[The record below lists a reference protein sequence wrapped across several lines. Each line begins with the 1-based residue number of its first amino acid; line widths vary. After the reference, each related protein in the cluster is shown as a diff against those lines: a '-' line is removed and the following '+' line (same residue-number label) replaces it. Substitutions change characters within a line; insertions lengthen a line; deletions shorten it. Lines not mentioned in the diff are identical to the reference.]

1 MDNFP
6 VLVPVDLSA
15 AWAEASVHLV
25 INAGSEPI
33 GKLGVETGPYRKNSS
48 NQFQGFFERG
58 GRGERTKVNGT
69 VFLDP
74 SDDAQSGKLLFH
86 RESEAGKVFVI
97 PQLYVIPRAVGF
109 DEVVLQNKG
118 FLFRIGDNG
127 IDVSHF
133 FKHGKGFHILT
144 LSFLEIGTHPMFD
157 IPCLPYIEDYSPL
170 VLKQI
175 DPGIRREAI
184 NFLI

>member
-6 VLVPVDLSA
+6 VLVPVDHPTT
-15 AWAEASVHLV
+15 WPEASVHLV

-127 IDVSHF
+127 IDACHLF
-133 FKHGKGFHILT
+133 
-144 LSFLEIGTHPMFD
+144 
-157 IPCLPYIEDYSPL
+157 
-170 VLKQI
+170 
-175 DPGIRREAI
+175 
-184 NFLI
+184 